1 VHPETNTLV
10 SGGGDSVIT
19 FWEDTTAQTFETATR
34 ATIDLVEQEQQLQN
48 YIHAGSYRQA
58 ITLALQL
65 NHPGRLLNL
74 FSTVVATTPPEAN
87 SLCGVKAVDE
97 VLASLA
103 PEQLYKLLL
112 RIRDWNTN
120 ARTAPVAQRLLWTL
134 VKSYPASVFTEL
146 RPSGGNKDI
155 GGGGGVK
162 DIIDA
167 LKSYTE
173 RHYRRIEEL
182 MDESYVVEY
191 TLREM
196 DEISFA
202 NGGGDSSSL
211 IAGEEN
217 RDVVMT

>member
-1 VHPETNTLV
+1 M

-19 FWEDTTAQTFETATR
+19 FWEDTTEHAFETATR
-34 ATIDLVEQEQQLQN
+34 AAIDLVEQEQVQN
-48 YIHAGSYRQA
+48 YIHAGSYHQA

-65 NHPGRLLNL
+65 NHPGRLLAL
-74 FSTVVATTPPEAN
+74 FSTVVATTPPEAG

-103 PEQLYKLLL
+103 PEQLYKLIL

-134 VKSYPASVFTEL
+134 VKSYPSSVFTEL
-146 RPSGGNKDI
+146 RPSGGNKDV
-155 GGGGGVK
+155 GGGGVK
-162 DIIDA
+162 EVIDA

-173 RHYRRIEEL
+173 RHYRRLGEL
-182 MDESYVVEY
+182 MDESYVMEY

-202 NGGGDSSSL
+202 NGSGDSL
-211 IAGEEN
+211 GLAVGE
-217 RDVVMT
+217 DKDFVMT